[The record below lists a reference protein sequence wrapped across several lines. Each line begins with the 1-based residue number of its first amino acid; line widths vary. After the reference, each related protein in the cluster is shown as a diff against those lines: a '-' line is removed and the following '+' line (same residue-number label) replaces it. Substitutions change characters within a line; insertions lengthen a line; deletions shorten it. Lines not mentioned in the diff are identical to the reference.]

1 MNTNTRA
8 RIVAGNWKM
17 NTTPEEG
24 RKLISEII
32 PMLQDELR
40 GKVHTILIPPAL
52 HLSSLKNIFI
62 ENTLSLSW
70 GAQDCS
76 AHSKGAYTGEISA
89 EMLQSIGVS
98 HILVGH
104 SERRAYH
111 NESNQLCRE
120 KILRLVEAGG
130 CPIYCVGETLQER
143 EEGRVASVIEK
154 QLTEGLPELLWE
166 KSIPF
171 VIAYEP
177 VWAIG
182 TGKTATPQQASEV
195 HGLIRDWLRKTSS
208 ENTADT
214 CSILYGGSVK
224 PENAAEIFN
233 MPDVD
238 GGLIGGASLQSRS
251 FVEIVKAC
259 AH

>member
-1 MNTNTRA
+1 MSHNTRA

-24 RKLISEII
+24 QKLISEII

-40 GKVHTILIPPAL
+40 GKVHTILIPPTL
-52 HLSSLKNIFI
+52 HLSSLKNMFF
-62 ENTLSLSW
+62 ENALSLSW

-76 AHSKGAYTGEISA
+76 AHSKGAYTGEVSA
-89 EMLQSIGVS
+89 EMLLSIGVS
-98 HILVGH
+98 YILVGH

-111 NESNQLCRE
+111 NESSKLCRE
-120 KILRLVEAGG
+120 KIMRIVEAGG
-130 CPIYCVGETLQER
+130 CPMYCVGETLQER
-143 EEGRVASVIEK
+143 EDGHVARVIEK
-154 QLTEGLPELLWE
+154 QLAEGLPELLWE

-171 VIAYEP
+171 MIAYEP

-182 TGKTATPQQASEV
+182 TGKTATPEQASEV
-195 HGLIRDWLRKTSS
+195 HGLIRTWLKESAS
-208 ENTADT
+208 EYTAGT

-224 PENAAEIFN
+224 PENAAELFN

-238 GGLIGGASLQSRS
+238 GGLIGGASLQSRA